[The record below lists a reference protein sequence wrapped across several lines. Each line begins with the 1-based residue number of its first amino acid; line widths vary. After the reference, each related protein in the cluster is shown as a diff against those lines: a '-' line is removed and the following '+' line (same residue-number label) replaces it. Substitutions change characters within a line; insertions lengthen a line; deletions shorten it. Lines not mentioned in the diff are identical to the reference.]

1 MRWLDG
7 ITNSMDMS
15 LNKLWEMMKDR
26 EAWRAAVH
34 GVAESDMTWRPNN
47 NNKKQFWWTY
57 LQNRDRFTTME
68 NKFMATKV
76 GCERLKKKRL
86 YTHTH
91 SMIKLETE
99 EAFMVFSTN
108 SSSML
113 RFLLHSFFIASDGNF
128 KGQLVLSFGN
138 RLLKAIWYL
147 KHQPKNI

>member
-1 MRWLDG
+1 MNLLTKQRQ
-7 ITNSMDMS
+7 IN
-15 LNKLWEMMKDR
+15 N
-26 EAWRAAVH
+26 H
-34 GVAESDMTWRPNN
+34 G
-47 NNKKQFWWTY
+47 KQIYGYQSGVW
-57 LQNRDRFTTME
+57 
-68 NKFMATKV
+68 KIK
-76 GCERLKKKRL
+76 KKKRL